1 MATNNQ
7 AADIL
12 GSEGHI
18 HYIDDRPYESKWLS
32 DGSSETH
39 YEVRTGVCDCG
50 ETVEIKGT
58 PVSHGEHFQSNNN
71 HIDYTHDYST
81 YCYKHE
87 DWCDLCDY
95 KYSEL
100 VPHI

>member
-32 DGSSETH
+32 DFIH
-39 YEVRTGVCDCG
+39 
-50 ETVEIKGT
+50 
-58 PVSHGEHFQSNNN
+58 
-71 HIDYTHDYST
+71 
-81 YCYKHE
+81 
-87 DWCDLCDY
+87 
-95 KYSEL
+95 
-100 VPHI
+100 